1 MSNNSMVAEELDP
14 SIKTG
19 VGNPLSPYTGEL
31 LSEDDEKRVDDK
43 GHKVAH
49 GLLWSEAKS
58 GRWLTVALHDQETL
72 RSQTPLVAQTD
83 MNLNKVVYNTKGKR
97 WTLSLTTSEVLPRL
111 YHASVGA
118 ALELPLDLA
127 NDSIKRG
134 YVSEWL
140 INTCDEALKDR
151 KLSIRKDARDHL
163 AAALADAASQTISK
177 VL

>member
-1 MSNNSMVAEELDP
+1 MSNNSMMIEELDP

-58 GRWLTVALHDQETL
+58 GRWLTVALHTAETL
-72 RSQTPLVAQTD
+72 NAQTPLVARTD
-83 MNLNKVVYNTKGKR
+83 MDLNKVIFNSKGKR
-97 WTLSLTTSEVLPRL
+97 WTLSLMTSEVLPRF
-111 YHASVGA
+111 YHSTVGA
-118 ALELPLDLA
+118 ALELPIDLA
-127 NDSIKRG
+127 VDSIKRG

-140 INTCDEALKDR
+140 VNTCDEALKER
-151 KLSIRKDARDHL
+151 KLGVRKEARKHL
-163 AAALADAASQTISK
+163 AAAIADAASQTIAK